1 MQSPSGCPVK
11 YIICQLK
18 QIVKYENR
26 PGTTRNGNIMAVAK
40 KLPSGSWRCQ
50 VYSHTEEIPQP
61 DGTVKKK
68 RIYESFT
75 NDDPTTRGKRQCEK
89 QAADWAANKEHY
101 LKKNN
106 LNLTFRQAIDKCIN
120 FRDSILSA
128 TTISDYNSIKKNA
141 FVSIMD
147 KKLSELDEETLQ
159 AAINEES
166 IRPSKNCSKNPRPL
180 SPKRVL
186 NEWGLV
192 ASVIN
197 KYGLKESK
205 SISGDYIT
213 IVEVVVDVD
222 RKPLRKSLAKNY
234 NRNRRHKIPPY
245 IHQLIDQVDGDI
257 IVPASG
263 KEIYR
268 K

>member
-106 LNLTFRQAIDKCIN
+106 LNLTFRQAIDKYIN
-120 FRDSILSA
+120 FRDSIL
-128 TTISDYNSIKKNA
+128 
-141 FVSIMD
+141 
-147 KKLSELDEETLQ
+147 

-197 KYGLKESK
+197 NYGLKESK